1 MQFPSLIFILFQLVD
16 TEKIAVRNAI
26 FLGGSILYL
35 PQLLLALMT
44 TLNTKSTS
52 LSILRNHP
60 SLIMLPVFTFFT
72 FSKPHNFCRSNP
84 DDSRVMFSLKYTKI
98 NIAIS
103 IACYILFCYVMRFT
117 LLTKSDIFQDYYSLF
132 FWSNFLLFV
141 LTLIL
146 AIGFIYFDYIFC
158 CCCNCFL
165 AATQQLSVYDPN
177 HPERKLKLQDG
188 KIVEDKEREEE
199 LKSEIIEMD

>member
-1 MQFPSLIFILFQLVD
+1 M
-16 TEKIAVRNAI
+16 
-26 FLGGSILYL
+26 YL

-44 TLNTKSTS
+44 TLDMKFTS

-72 FSKPHNFCRSNP
+72 FSKPHNFCRRNP

-98 NIAIS
+98 NIAIG
-103 IACYILFCYVMRFT
+103 IASYILFCYVMRFT
-117 LLTKSDIFQDYYSLF
+117 LLTESDVFKNYYSLF
-132 FWSNFLLFV
+132 FWTNFLLFV

-146 AIGFIYFDYIFC
+146 AVIFMYFDYIFC

-165 AATQQLSVYDPN
+165 SAKQQLSVYDPN
-177 HPERKLKLQDG
+177 DPERKLKLEDG
-188 KIVEDKEREEE
+188 NIVEDPDQEKEEE
-199 LKSEIIEMD
+199 LRSEIIEMN

>member
-1 MQFPSLIFILFQLVD
+1 MVD
-16 TEKIAVRNAI
+16 TEKINPRNAI
-26 FLGGSILYL
+26 LLGGAILYL

-44 TLNTKSTS
+44 TLDMKFSS
-52 LSILRNHP
+52 LSILRSHP

-72 FSKPHNFCRSNP
+72 FSKPHNFCRRNLE
-84 DDSRVMFSLKYTKI
+84 DSRVMFSLKYTKI

-103 IACYILFCYVMRFT
+103 IGCYILFCYVMRFT
-117 LLTKSDIFQDYYSLF
+117 LLTESEVFRNYYSLF

-146 AIGFIYFDYIFC
+146 AISFMYFDYIFC

-165 AATQQLSVYDPN
+165 SAKQQLSVYDPN
-177 HPERKLKLQDG
+177 QPERKLKLEDG
-188 KIVEDKEREEE
+188 NIVEDREVDAE
-199 LKSEIIEMD
+199 LSLEILEMS

>member
-1 MQFPSLIFILFQLVD
+1 M
-16 TEKIAVRNAI
+16 
-26 FLGGSILYL
+26 YL
-35 PQLLLALMT
+35 PQLLLALFT
-44 TLNTKSTS
+44 TLDFKFTS
-52 LSILRNHP
+52 LTILRNHP

-72 FSKPHNFCRSNP
+72 FSEPHNFCRSDP

-98 NIAIS
+98 NMAIS

-117 LLTKSDIFQDYYSLF
+117 LLNESDIFQNYYSLF

-146 AIGFIYFDYIFC
+146 AISFMYFDYIFC

-188 KIVEDKEREEE
+188 KIVEDKERDEE
-199 LKSEIIEMD
+199 LKSEIIEMN